1 MNILK
6 NLTVAVILLC
16 LFNCSSDDDI
26 NDAQAPPATSF
37 NRTINENP
45 TEGLLIGTIPTTG
58 ASSTNFS
65 ITSQSING
73 ALRIDPSTGNLIV
86 NNALVFDFETNPSIT
101 AVVRDL
107 NNNSTTNVTIDLTN
121 IDDIAHFLSTSKADY
136 LATPNND
143 WIVITEA
150 EYELLAE
157 RLNQV
162 SRLGS
167 TVTDY
172 LTAGASSI
180 DNVTA
185 TNVGG
190 SPNLPV
196 DNYFFGFKYHSLSDN
211 VVGARVKI
219 SVTDPLIG
227 FIGWGRPL
235 PEHDMGDNY
244 FVLKND
250 NGVGSSNE
258 AYIAVYSPGDIA
270 YINSS
275 ADKTCYADNGDVTS
289 FPAANISTEII
300 YLYQGLYTPQKQW
313 GE

>member
-6 NLTVAVILLC
+6 NLAIACILVC
-16 LFNCSSDDDI
+16 VFNCSSDDDI
-26 NDAQAPPATSF
+26 NEPYSPAATNF

-45 TEGLLIGTIPTTG
+45 TDGLLIGTIPSTS
-58 ASSTNFS
+58 ASASNFS
-65 ITSQSING
+65 IISQSVSG

-107 NNNSTTNVTIDLTN
+107 TNNGTTNVTIDLTN

-143 WIVITEA
+143 WIAITEA

-167 TVTDY
+167 TATDY
-172 LTAGASSI
+172 LTTGALSI

-196 DNYFFGFKYHSLSDN
+196 DNYFFGFKYHSLSNN

-227 FIGWGRPL
+227 FIGWGTPL

-250 NGVGSSNE
+250 NGVGASNE